1 MKFKQL
7 HFAKAQNC
15 VLNSYEEA
23 NAGFITARIWERK
36 DKEGNLKAFQ
46 VVLDSDADQLD
57 GATVVVSEFESIEDA
72 QEHARSVAQ
81 EMFENYIKNNF
92 LSEWGRYE

>member
-7 HFAKAQNC
+7 HFTKIQNI
-15 VLNSYEEA
+15 LNNYEEA
-23 NAGFITARIWERK
+23 NAGCITARIWGRK
-36 DKEGNLKAFQ
+36 DKESNLKVFQ

-81 EMFENYIKNNF
+81 EMFEKYLMDNF
-92 LSEWGRYE
+92 IV

>member
-1 MKFKQL
+1 MRFKQL
-7 HFAKAQNC
+7 HFTKVQNI
-15 VLNSYEEA
+15 LDNYEEA

-36 DKEGNLKAFQ
+36 DKESNLNAFT
-46 VVLDSDADQLD
+46 VVLDSGANHQLD
-57 GATVVVSEFESIEDA
+57 EATVIISEFETIEDA

-92 LSEWGRYE
+92 LREWGRYE